1 MELTAHPRFIQVGDI
16 TINVAAITS
25 VHDYTGWPRNDI
37 DEGLMLQIN
46 YEGTDSPKGTE
57 DRKEAEAILA
67 ALGPF
72 IVNKATKG

>member
-1 MELTAHPRFIQVGDI
+1 MELVHPPKFIQIGNI

-25 VHDYTGWPRNDI
+25 VHDYTGWPRTDI

-57 DRKEAEAILA
+57 DREEAEAILA